1 MADDRPGERIMKKR
15 LEAAAVVAAMLVFL
29 AACGSRKQ
37 DAASGEMVVPEVS
50 SEDLLV
56 SSLEYLLLDETEGE
70 AEEPEEK
77 KGQGVEIQGT
87 DAQSA
92 PMESESA
99 SAVIY
104 YGSGGSS
111 DLERE
116 TVEIEEMTPEELVDA
131 LARHNIMSLDT
142 KVLAFEQKEE
152 DGGGG
157 SVLYLD
163 LSKAAGEYLRTM
175 SEEAKSVIIASVIDT
190 FLENYSADGIWLTV
204 EGQPLAGLG
213 GEYAQPFAKCTPEE
227 LLELLNAEDSED
239 GESGD
244 VSDAGETAAGENMTA
259 EH

>member
-37 DAASGEMVVPEVS
+37 DATSGEMVAPEVS

-70 AEEPEEK
+70 AEEK
-77 KGQGVEIQGT
+77 KEQGVEIQGT

-142 KVLAFEQKEE
+142 KVLAFEQKEK
-152 DGGGG
+152 DGGG

-190 FLENYSADGIWLTV
+190 FLENYSADGICLTV

-227 LLELLNAEDSED
+227 LLEMLNAEDSEN
-239 GESGD
+239 GESRD
-244 VSDAGETAAGENMTA
+244 VSDAGEAADGENMTA

>member
-37 DAASGEMVVPEVS
+37 DATSGEMVAPEVS

-116 TVEIEEMTPEELVDA
+116 TVEIEEMTPEELVNA

-152 DGGGG
+152 DGGG

-190 FLENYSADGIWLTV
+190 FLENYSADGICLTV

-227 LLELLNAEDSED
+227 LLELLSAEDSEN
-239 GESGD
+239 GEYGD
-244 VSDAGETAAGENMTA
+244 VSDAGEAADGENMTA
-259 EH
+259 ED